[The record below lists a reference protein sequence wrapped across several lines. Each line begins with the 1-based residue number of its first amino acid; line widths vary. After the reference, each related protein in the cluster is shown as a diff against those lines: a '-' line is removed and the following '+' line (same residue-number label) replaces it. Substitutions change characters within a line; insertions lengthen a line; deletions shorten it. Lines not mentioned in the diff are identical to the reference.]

1 MAEVVRF
8 YIDGKECLA
17 RNGQYLLLAAR
28 ENGIFIPTLCHYDG
42 VKPKGSCRVC
52 TCKVNGR
59 LMTACT
65 TPIAEGMVVENHS
78 TEIEEMRKAI
88 VELFFV
94 EGNHI
99 CPTCEKSGFCELQAL
114 AYRYRI
120 TAPRYPFLFPV
131 KRVVADYSKIIIDHN
146 RCILCKRC
154 VRAIK
159 DSNGKSFFAY
169 RRRGQH
175 IEVIL
180 DKQMSEQMSY
190 ETALEA
196 ERVCPVGAIM
206 VKRTAF
212 LVPVGQRKFDKM
224 PIGGDVEK
232 NKMY

>member
-1 MAEVVRF
+1 MAEVVRI

-17 RNGQYLLLAAR
+17 QNGQYLLQVAR
-28 ENGIFIPTLCHYDG
+28 ENGIYIPTLCHYDG
-42 VKPKGSCRVC
+42 VKPKGSCRIC

-65 TPIAEGMVVENHS
+65 TPISEGMVVEND
-78 TEIEEMRKAI
+78 TNELNEMRKAI
-88 VELFFV
+88 IELFFV
-94 EGNHI
+94 EGNHF

-120 TAPRYPFLFPV
+120 TAPRYPFLFPT
-131 KRVVADYSKIIIDHN
+131 KRVVAHYNLIMIDHN
-146 RCILCKRC
+146 RCVLCKRC

-159 DSNGKSFFAY
+159 DAEGKSFFAY

-180 DKQMSEQMSY
+180 DNRMSEQM
-190 ETALEA
+190 TLDIALEA
-196 ERVCPVGAIM
+196 EKVCPVGSIM

-212 LVPVGQRKFDKM
+212 TTPIGERKFDKK
-224 PIGGDVEK
+224 PIGSEIEK
-232 NKMY
+232 VK